1 MVLKPGP
8 DRTVPPEKPRTAHFC
23 GSFSLKNRSMGKNRD
38 PCKPRLD
45 LMILRT
51 VIKPLFTVPYFP
63 LNLNLKK
70 KIKKNKKKIKKK
82 NKRKRNTTVG
92 SISCLHKHCHCHLQR
107 NTACLYVSS
116 SSLFR
121 VHHTAPSL
129 QKLFSWANQALNS
142 GFVLC

>member
-8 DRTVPPEKPRTAHFC
+8 DRTVPLEKPRTAHFC

-45 LMILRT
+45 LTVLRT

-70 KIKKNKKKIKKK
+70 NKKIKKIKNKKK
-82 NKRKRNTTVG
+82 KRKTKEKETQLLGVYHVF
-92 SISCLHKHCHCHLQR
+92 I
-107 NTACLYVSS
+107 NTAIAISRETQHVFMFLLLLSS
-116 SSLFR
+116 EYITQLPLFKNSSLGR
-121 VHHTAPSL
+121 IRL
-129 QKLFSWANQALNS
+129 
-142 GFVLC
+142 